1 MAGENSNIQV
11 TDLDFN
17 LIKTNLKRYLQ
28 AQTTLQ
34 DYNYEGSALSTLL
47 DILAYNTQYQA
58 YYLNMVANEMFLDS
72 ALQRASVV
80 SHAKLLNYTPQ
91 SAAAPRAE
99 INLVMNNVTDSSLTL
114 PIFTSF
120 LSEAIDGVTYKFV
133 TMNSVTENTNLENNT
148 VTYNNLVI
156 KQGEPVTLTFTYDSA
171 ANPTA
176 IFELPDTDVDTTT
189 ITVSVQQSGSNT
201 STQVFTLV
209 DDYLSL
215 DNETTAYFL
224 QEGNNGFYQIY
235 FGDGILGKALTD
247 GNVITVSYIITS
259 GTLSS
264 GANNFV
270 LMDTIS
276 GFSNGVVTPISA
288 ATQGSEKETIESIK
302 YTAPKSYSAQGRAVT
317 KEDYIYLI
325 QNNAGV
331 FPIDAVNVW
340 GGEENDP
347 PVYGAI
353 FIAIKPSGGFLLTQ
367 TQKAIIEEQII
378 KPISVLTVQPRIIDV
393 DYNYLVINSNIL
405 YEPKLT
411 SLTSSQLQTQVL
423 TAIQGFARNT
433 LNTFNSTFKLSSLIS
448 TVQSVSGSFVTNDA
462 SITLQKRIVPS
473 LTSST
478 TYSLRFGTPLKKDI
492 FGKSISVTPTFQIID
507 RNNNNVV
514 RDTVYLEETPSST
527 TTVESISVLNPGFG
541 YTSAPIVTILG
552 DGVGATAVATVV
564 NGQINNITVT
574 NSGGNYTQA
583 IVEIT
588 STDGNGALA
597 SGVATLSGNQGTLR
611 TYYFEDGIK
620 RILNSNAGTVNYDE
634 GVVTLT
640 DFNPSAINN
649 PLGILSVQAVPTSTI
664 ISSSRDKIITLDNTD
679 PNAINVNIIAKV

>member
-91 SAAAPRAE
+91 SAAAPQAQ
-99 INLVMNNVTDSSLTL
+99 IDLVMNNVTDSSLTL

-133 TMNSVTENTNLENNT
+133 TMNSVTENTNLANNT
-148 VTYNNLVI
+148 VTFNDLVI
-156 KQGEPVTLTFTYDSA
+156 KQGEPVTLTFTYDSG

-176 IFELPDTDVDTTT
+176 IFELPDTDVDTST

-247 GNVITVSYIITS
+247 GNVITVTYIITS
-259 GTLSS
+259 GTSAT

-276 GFSNGVVTPISA
+276 GFSNGVVTPVLA
-288 ATQGSEKETIESIK
+288 ATQGAEKETIESIK

-393 DYNYLVINSNIL
+393 DYTYLVINSNIL

-423 TAIQGFARNT
+423 TAIQGFARDT

-448 TVQSVSGSFVTNDA
+448 TVQAVSGSFVTNDA
-462 SITLQKRIVPS
+462 SITLQKRIVPN

-478 TYSLRFGTPLKKDI
+478 TYSLKFGTPLKKDI

-507 RNNNNVV
+507 TNNNNVV

-541 YTSAPIVTILG
+541 YTSTPIVTILG

-583 IVEIT
+583 IVQIT

-611 TYYFEDGIK
+611 TYYFEDGVK

-634 GVVTLT
+634 GVVTLV